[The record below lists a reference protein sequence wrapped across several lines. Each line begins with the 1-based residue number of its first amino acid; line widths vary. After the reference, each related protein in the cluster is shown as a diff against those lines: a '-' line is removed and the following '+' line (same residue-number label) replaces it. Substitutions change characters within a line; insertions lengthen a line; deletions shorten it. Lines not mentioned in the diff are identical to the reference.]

1 MKNQVA
7 AIYLRLSD
15 EDWNKEEGDASESI
29 KNQRQLLMTYAADND
44 WSIFDIYSD
53 DDWSGLDAQR
63 PDWNRMLADA
73 EQKKFD
79 IVLCKSQ
86 ARFSRDM
93 EIIEKYLHKWFPIWG
108 IRFVGLA
115 DNADTLNKGNKKQR
129 QINGLINEW
138 YCEDISEN
146 VRIVFDQKR
155 KDGEHIGSFA
165 AYGYQ
170 KDPEK
175 KGHLIPD
182 TEAAKVV
189 KQIFE
194 MYING
199 MGTKRIVQILN
210 EKRIPNPLKYKNL
223 HGDNWRNESGITHM
237 GLWNKTTVRRVLK
250 NQMYLGHMVQGI
262 CKKISYKD
270 KKQMTMPREE
280 WIIVHDTHEAIIDQE
295 TFDLAQEIMGSKH
308 KTNKRGTPHVLA
320 GKVFCSECGSRM
332 IRVPTYNRKR
342 EAYPYQYLKCGM
354 GEKQRG
360 ICHGHN
366 IRLDKVEKIVL
377 ERIRIYLDEIDDQ
390 IVRQGLDKNKKSDM
404 VSHLKQEKQKNEA
417 ILKQVSEAMQMLYL
431 DKASGLL
438 SAADFKELSRGFSE
452 KRQTAQER
460 IDIIENQ
467 LEEMQESH
475 GQEEILYNKIKE
487 FKNIEEL
494 TPRVVHEFIE
504 KIFIGAKNKDTKEQE
519 IQIFWRY

>member
-44 WSIFDIYSD
+44 WNIFDIYSD

-155 KDGEHIGSFA
+155 KDGQYIGSFPV
-165 AYGYQ
+165 YGYQ

-182 TEAAKVV
+182 PEAATVV
-189 KQIFE
+189 KRIFN
-194 MYING
+194 MYIDG
-199 MGTKRIVQILN
+199 RGSSIITQILN
-210 EKRIPNPLKYKNL
+210 NEKIPNPTKYKENK
-223 HGDNWRNESGITHM
+223 GIQWKGKDHL
-237 GLWNKTTVRRVLK
+237 GLWNRTTVKRILK
-250 NQMYLGHMVQGI
+250 NQMYLGHMVQGVS
-262 CKKISYKD
+262 KKLSYKD
-270 KKQMTMPREE
+270 KKKVSVPRKQ
-280 WIIVHDTHEAIIDQE
+280 WIIVSNMHEAIINQE
-295 TFDLAQEIMGSKH
+295 TFDLAQEIMGSRR
-308 KTNKRGTPHVLA
+308 KTDGKGTPHVLA
-320 GKVFCSECGSRM
+320 GKVFCADCGSRM
-332 IRVPTYNRKR
+332 IRITPHNRKNR
-342 EAYPYQYLKCGM
+342 PFPYKYLKCGM
-354 GEKQRG
+354 AEKQRG
-360 ICHGHN
+360 RCSGHY
-366 IRLDKVEKIVL
+366 IRLDRLEELVL
-377 ERIRIYLDEIDDQ
+377 ERMRLYLKEIDSQLIQD
-390 IVRQGLDKNKKSDM
+390 GLKKDNINNVASNLKKEKNKNEI
-404 VSHLKQEKQKNEA
+404 VLKQMAEA
-417 ILKQVSEAMQMLYL
+417 LQTLYL
-431 DKASGLL
+431 DKTSGLL
-438 SAADFKELSRGFSE
+438 SASDFAVLSSGFSD
-452 KRQTAQER
+452 KRQTAQNR
-460 IDIIENQ
+460 IADIENE
-467 LEEMQESH
+467 LSKIKGFH
-475 GQEEILYNKIKE
+475 NQEEIIRNKIKAFQE
-487 FKNIEEL
+487 VEHL
-494 TPRVVHEFIE
+494 TPRIVQEFVE
-504 KIFIGAKNKDTKEQE
+504 KILIFEKDKETGHQE